1 VEQDN
6 QGIRSESDTMG
17 EVALPAWAYWGAQTQ
32 RAVENFGVSDKRIP
46 PLMIEALGLIKQ
58 TAAEVNAQLGTVP
71 KDLAEAIAKAA
82 GEVREGRWNE
92 HFPIDVFQTG
102 SGTSWNMNANEVI
115 ANRAN
120 ELLGS
125 PLGTKKP
132 VHPNDHVNRGQS
144 SNDVIPT
151 AIHVADRIAAGQLL
165 AALEELER
173 SLNAKAEAFA
183 EVIKIGR
190 THLQDAVPV
199 TLGQEFSGYAAQ
211 IRKGAK
217 RLRNA
222 LPHLEEL
229 ALGGTA
235 VGTGLN
241 AHPKFAPGVIER
253 IAARTKLPFR
263 QAENL
268 FEALACRDA
277 QAELMGALNVLAGS
291 LLKIGNDLRLLS
303 SGPRAGLGE
312 IKLPSLQ
319 PGSSIMPGK
328 VNPVIPEMVIQAAVY
343 VKGKAASVSMA
354 AASAPLE
361 LNIMMP
367 LIAYET
373 LDSLGLLANTVQVLR
388 DRCIRGIEADPQR
401 CAEWVEWSLALVT
414 PLATRIGYDKAA
426 EIAYQAYKEKKT
438 VRQLLSESGL
448 LPQEEVDKVLDP
460 KSMIGEQG
468 EQGEQG

>member
-32 RAVENFGVSDKRIP
+32 RAVENFGISDKRIP

-120 ELLGS
+120 ELLGT

-373 LDSLGLLANTVQVLR
+373 LDSLGLLANTVKVLR

-468 EQGEQG
+468 EQG

>member
-1 VEQDN
+1 
-6 QGIRSESDTMG
+6 
-17 EVALPAWAYWGAQTQ
+17 
-32 RAVENFGVSDKRIP
+32 
-46 PLMIEALGLIKQ
+46 
-58 TAAEVNAQLGTVP
+58 
-71 KDLAEAIAKAA
+71 
-82 GEVREGRWNE
+82 
-92 HFPIDVFQTG
+92 
-102 SGTSWNMNANEVI
+102 
-115 ANRAN
+115 
-120 ELLGS
+120 
-125 PLGTKKP
+125 

-151 AIHVADRIAAGQLL
+151 AIHIADRLAAGRLL
-165 AALEELER
+165 AALEELEN
-173 SLNAKAEAFA
+173 SLEAKAGEFA

-199 TLGQEFSGYAAQ
+199 TLGQEFSGYASQ
-211 IRKGAK
+211 IRKGIE
-217 RLRNA
+217 RIGSA

-241 AHPKFAPGVIER
+241 AHPEFAPRAIER
-253 IAARTKLPFR
+253 IAARTELPFR

-277 QAELMGALNVLAGS
+277 QAELMGALSVLAGS

-343 VKGKAASVSMA
+343 VKGKAASVGLA

-367 LIAYET
+367 LVAYET
-373 LDSLGLLANTVQVLR
+373 LDSLSLLTGTARVLAE
-388 DRCIRGIEADPQR
+388 RCIRGIEADPQR
-401 CAEWVEWSLALVT
+401 CRDWVEWSLALVT

-426 EIAYQAYKEKKT
+426 EIAYRAFKEKKT
-438 VRQLLSESGL
+438 VRALLGETALLSPKEI
-448 LPQEEVDKVLDP
+448 ETVLDP
-460 KSMIGEQG
+460 RSMIGG
-468 EQGEQG
+468 GK

>member
-1 VEQDN
+1 MEKKDS
-6 QGIRSESDTMG
+6 GKRSESDTMG
-17 EVALPAWAYWGAQTQ
+17 QVALPARAYWGAQTQ

-46 PLMIEALGLIKQ
+46 VPMIRALGLIKG
-58 TAAEVNAQLGTVP
+58 TAAEVNAELGTVP
-71 KDLAEAIAKAA
+71 KDLAQAIVNAA
-82 GEVREGRWNE
+82 VEVREGRWNE

-125 PLGTKKP
+125 PLGTKHP

-151 AIHVADRIAAGQLL
+151 AIHIADRLAATRLL
-165 AALEELER
+165 SALEELEQGL
-173 SLNAKAEAFA
+173 SNKAKTFA

-199 TLGQEFSGYAAQ
+199 TLGQEFSGYASQ
-211 IRKGAK
+211 IRKGIK
-217 RLRNA
+217 RLQNA

-241 AHPKFAPGVIER
+241 AHPEFAPRVIER
-253 IAARTKLPFR
+253 VARLTKVPFR

-291 LLKIGNDLRLLS
+291 LLKIGNDLRLLA

-312 IKLPSLQ
+312 IVLPSLQ

-343 VKGKAASVSMA
+343 VKGKAVSVGMA

-373 LDSLGLLANTVQVLR
+373 LDSLDLLTNTAQVLN
-388 DRCIRGIEADPQR
+388 DRCIRGIEADPER
-401 CAEWVEWSLALVT
+401 CSDWVEWSLALVT
-414 PLATRIGYDKAA
+414 PLANRIGYDKAA
-426 EIAYQAYKEKKT
+426 EIAYRAYKEKKT
-438 VRQLLSESGL
+438 VRQLLAESGL
-448 LPQEEVDKVLDP
+448 LSSEEVEKVLDP
-460 KSMIGEQG
+460 RSMVGEG
-468 EQGEQG
+468 RKRKA

>member
-1 VEQDN
+1 MGKQDE
-6 QGIRSESDTMG
+6 GIRNESDTMG
-17 EVALPAWAYWGAQTQ
+17 QVALPAWAYWGAQTQ

-46 PLMIEALGLIKQ
+46 PLMIQALGLIKQ
-58 TAAEVNAQLGTVP
+58 IAAEVNAELGAVP
-71 KDLAEAIAKAA
+71 KELAQAIAKAA
-82 GEVREGRWNE
+82 GEVREGRWNQ

-125 PLGTKKP
+125 PLGIKKP

-151 AIHVADRIAAGQLL
+151 AIHIADRMAAGQLL

-173 SLNAKAEAFA
+173 ALSEKTEAFA
-183 EVIKIGR
+183 GVIKIGR
-190 THLQDAVPV
+190 THLQDAVPL
-199 TLGQEFSGYAAQ
+199 TLGQEFSGYASQ
-211 IRKGAK
+211 IRKAVK
-217 RLRNA
+217 RLEHA

-235 VGTGLN
+235 VGTGIN
-241 AHPKFAPGVIER
+241 AHPEFASRVIER
-253 IAARTKLPFR
+253 IAARTRLPFR

-277 QAELMGALNVLAGS
+277 QAELMGSLSVLAGS

-343 VKGKAASVSMA
+343 VKGKAASVGMA

-373 LDSLGLLANTVQVLR
+373 LDSLILLANTARVLAE
-388 DRCIRGIEADPQR
+388 RCIRGIEADPER
-401 CAEWVEWSLALVT
+401 CADWVEWSLALVT

-426 EIAYQAYKEKKT
+426 EIAYRAFKEKKT
-438 VRQLLSESGL
+438 VRQLVREFGL
-448 LPQEEVDKVLDP
+448 LPPEEVEKVLDP
-460 KSMIGEQG
+460 KSMIGE
-468 EQGEQG
+468 E

>member
-1 VEQDN
+1 
-6 QGIRSESDTMG
+6 MG
-17 EVALPAWAYWGAQTQ
+17 QVVLPGWAYWGAQTQ
-32 RAVENFGVSDKRIP
+32 RAVENFDVSDKRIP
-46 PLMIEALGLIKQ
+46 KLLIRALGMIKGC
-58 TAAEVNAQLGTVP
+58 AAEVNAELGTVP
-71 KDLAEAIAKAA
+71 EALAKAIATAA
-82 GEVREGRWNE
+82 AEVRDGRWDD

-125 PLGTKKP
+125 PLGTKDP

-144 SNDVIPT
+144 SNDVIPA
-151 AIHVADRIAAGQLL
+151 AIHIANRLAVEDLL
-165 AALEELER
+165 AALAQLQAGLAE
-173 SLNAKAEAFA
+173 KAAAFSD
-183 EVIKIGR
+183 VIKIGR

-199 TLGQEFSGYAAQ
+199 TLGQEFSGYATQVGKA
-211 IRKGAK
+211 IR

-222 LPHLEEL
+222 LPHIEEL

-241 AHPKFAPGVIER
+241 AHPEFAVRVIER
-253 IAARTKLPFR
+253 IARHTELPFR

-277 QAELMGALNVLAGS
+277 QAELMGALSVLAGS
-291 LLKIGNDLRLLS
+291 LLKIGHDLRLLS

-312 IKLPSLQ
+312 IILPPLQ

-328 VNPVIPEMVIQAAVY
+328 VNPVIPEMVIQAAIY
-343 VKGKAASVSMA
+343 VKGQAVSVGMA

-367 LIAYET
+367 LVAYET
-373 LDSLGLLANTVQVLR
+373 LDSLSLLANTCRAL
-388 DRCIRGIEADPQR
+388 DERCIRGIEANRER
-401 CAEWVEWSLALVT
+401 CADWVEWSLALVT

-426 EIAYQAYKEKKT
+426 EIAYRAFKEQKT
-438 VRQLLSESGL
+438 VRQVVTESGL
-448 LPQEEVDKVLDP
+448 LDAQEVKDVLDP
-460 KSMIGEQG
+460 QSMV
-468 EQGEQG
+468 